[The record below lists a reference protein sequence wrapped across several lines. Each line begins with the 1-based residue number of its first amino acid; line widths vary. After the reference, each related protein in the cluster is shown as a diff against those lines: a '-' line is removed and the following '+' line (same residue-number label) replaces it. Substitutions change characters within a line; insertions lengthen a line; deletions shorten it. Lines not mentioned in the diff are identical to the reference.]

1 MNDLP
6 KREFARHAK
15 EHHGGIVLKNSQ
27 INRPPWMD
35 LVFYANDELEEALC
49 NSTENLDKYIIINK

>member
-6 KREFARHAK
+6 KREFERHVK
-15 EHHGGIVLKNSQ
+15 ESHRGIVLKDSQ

-35 LVFYANDELEEALC
+35 WVFYSNDELEEALC